1 LASREIDVAYV
12 AKLARLALSPE
23 ERERFALQLGAI
35 FEHVDRL
42 AGLPVGDVAA
52 TAQVIPLRNVMRED
66 VPRPS
71 LDREIVLGSAPRR
84 EGPYFR
90 VPRIIGE
97 DA

>member
-1 LASREIDVAYV
+1 LASGEIDVAYV
-12 AKLARLALSPE
+12 AKLARLALTPE
-23 ERERFALQLGAI
+23 ELERFALQLGAI

-42 AGLPVGDVAA
+42 AGLPVADVPA
-52 TAQVIPLRNVMRED
+52 TAQVIPLRNVMRDD
-66 VPRPS
+66 VARPS
-71 LDREIVLGSAPRR
+71 LDREVVLASAPRR